1 MKKKC
6 CELVLVLSVVILPL
20 LLLSCSSS
28 GSGGGDDPGPGA
40 PSLSNL
46 SFPSETYRGE
56 TCLVSCDYSD
66 PEGDII
72 MLYST
77 DTHPG
82 GIGTKSYTAD
92 ELGIT
97 GTSGRITVLD
107 DTNLSASYGTHHIE
121 IWVEDAGHH
130 TSNRLTHDLEVIRK

>member
-1 MKKKC
+1 MKNMVYGIIVAFVLTLG
-6 CELVLVLSVVILPL
+6 LVA
-20 LLLSCSSS
+20 CGSS
-28 GSGGGDDPGPGA
+28 GSGGGDDPEPGA

-56 TCLVSCDYSD
+56 MLIVSLDYSD

-82 GIGTKSYTAD
+82 GTGTKSFTAD
-92 ELGIT
+92 ELGIS
-97 GTSGRITVLD
+97 GTSGRVTVVD
-107 DTNLSASYGTHHIE
+107 ETNQFASYGTHHIE
-121 IWVEDAGHH
+121 IWAEDAGNH
-130 TSNRLTHDLEVIRK
+130 TSNRITHDLEVIRK